1 MQSDASEMSN
11 SPKQLRKIHCQT
23 TIDHA
28 MSMSLEP
35 KRAKLLLE
43 VSRAGQIR
51 EIIKEAKV
59 FLSPL
64 HTLNPIETRPFYEGK
79 RLRYNGSPEYIAPAT
94 SY

>member
-1 MQSDASEMSN
+1 MMQSDASEMSN

-51 EIIKEAKV
+51 EIIKEA
-59 FLSPL
+59 
-64 HTLNPIETRPFYEGK
+64 
-79 RLRYNGSPEYIAPAT
+79 
-94 SY
+94 